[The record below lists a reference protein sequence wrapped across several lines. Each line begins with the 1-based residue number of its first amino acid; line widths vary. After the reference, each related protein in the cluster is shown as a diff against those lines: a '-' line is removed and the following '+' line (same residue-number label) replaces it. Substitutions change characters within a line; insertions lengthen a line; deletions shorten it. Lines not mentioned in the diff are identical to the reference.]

1 MQVNIFE
8 AKNQLSRLIRIAQS
22 GEEVIIANRGEPVA
36 RLVPA
41 APPPT
46 ELHPKGSAS
55 ALLAW
60 LESNPLPPRM
70 RRSHES
76 IDADIAAERASW
88 D

>member
-1 MQVNIFE
+1 MQVNILE
-8 AKNQLSRLIRIAQS
+8 ARNQLSRLIRIAQS

-41 APPPT
+41 APPTP
-46 ELHPKGSAS
+46 EPHPKGSAS

-60 LESNPLPPRM
+60 LDANPLPERM

-76 IDADIAAERASW
+76 IAADIAAERASW

>member
-1 MQVNIFE
+1 VQVNILE
-8 AKNQLSRLIRIAQS
+8 ARNRLSQLIKAVQA

-41 APPPT
+41 APHASEP
-46 ELHPKGSAS
+46 HPKGSAS

-76 IDADIAAERASW
+76 IDADIVAERASW